1 MVHGC
6 ARLKGGAA
14 RRKGKIFGR
23 LDCCSGVRMHK
34 ENRVFFLTWDDALAN
49 GYRPCKEVRTNTKR
63 LNSVA
68 E

>member
-1 MVHGC
+1 
-6 ARLKGGAA
+6 
-14 RRKGKIFGR
+14 
-23 LDCCSGVRMHK
+23 MHK